1 MGVPAVRGLPS
12 HHRREPE
19 KQQGHKNPSSDHVV
33 ARETRRYPVVVM
45 HDHVLRRKCRHETAA
60 IMRDTSANPPRA
72 VGFRPAVETGP
83 TRMNVT
89 TKSVRACALSHMVY
103 AAVRL
108 AYPTH
113 TGPQIIE
120 HLNMGAKP
128 TEFAIRRTAACSQ
141 QRSAPGQAGKG

>member
-19 KQQGHKNPSSDHVV
+19 KQQGHKNPSSGHVV
-33 ARETRRYPVVVM
+33 ARETTRRYPVVLV

-89 TKSVRACALSHMVY
+89 TKSARACALSHMVY
-103 AAVRL
+103 AAARL

-113 TGPQIIE
+113 IGPQIIE
-120 HLNMGAKP
+120 RPNMGAKP
-128 TEFAIRRTAACSQ
+128 T
-141 QRSAPGQAGKG
+141 